1 MSKIN
6 LASLNARKL
15 KETEMSCINGGYDSW
30 TCSCSCYYENNGG
43 SGTHD
48 NAHANA
54 HYRGGKSSKNGKE
67 KVVVIVDCPD
77 CEPLT

>member
-1 MSKIN
+1 MNKIN
-6 LASLNARKL
+6 LASLYANRL
-15 KETEMSCINGGYDSW
+15 EERELSLVNGGQDSW

-54 HYRGGKSSKNGKE
+54 HYRGGKDSKNGKA
-67 KVVVIVDCPD
+67 KVIVIVDCPD

>member
-6 LASLNARKL
+6 LASLHANRL
-15 KETEMSCINGGYDSW
+15 EERELSRTNGGHDSW

-43 SGTHD
+43 SSTHD

-54 HYRGGKSSKNGKE
+54 HYRGGKDSKKGDTKIE
-67 KVVVIVDCPD
+67 VIVSCPD
-77 CEPLT
+77 CDPR